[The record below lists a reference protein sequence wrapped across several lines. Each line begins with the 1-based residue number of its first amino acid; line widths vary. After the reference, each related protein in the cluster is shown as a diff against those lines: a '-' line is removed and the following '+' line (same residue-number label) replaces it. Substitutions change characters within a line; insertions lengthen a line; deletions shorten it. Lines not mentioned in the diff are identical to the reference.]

1 MIDRPSTAT
10 IGSGGDVGAST
21 EPGGM
26 TGVPRDAQSIR
37 RTLEA
42 VREAA
47 TTRKLAEGITQ
58 KTDGVEITRM
68 DSQTPRPTLV
78 WCPAASIGTS
88 LMWYPVDIN

>member
-10 IGSGGDVGAST
+10 VGSGGDVGAST

-58 KTDGVEITRM
+58 KRM
-68 DSQTPRPTLV
+68 VSRLPEWIPRLPDR
-78 WCPAASIGTS
+78 P
-88 LMWYPVDIN
+88 